1 MASSRPA
8 GELFAPRYATM
19 VALGFLTVWVAILC
33 LPMLSGRFLVGPESD
48 QIWTGIPFRWFGA
61 DEWRRTGEIPLW
73 NPYLFGGLPYVGAMH
88 GDIFYPTAWL
98 RLVLPV
104 DVAMNLGFAVHLVLA
119 GLFTYLFLRSLDVSW
134 TGSMVGGLAYQ
145 LSGIVAS
152 LVHPGH
158 DGKLFVS
165 AWMPLILLGL
175 VIGVRRQRLEG
186 YGILAL
192 AVGMGIISPHI
203 QMMQYALIFAGLFAV
218 YLTFWSEDRP
228 PEMSRRVLALS
239 LALGAVI
246 VGFGAAM
253 IQLWPFI
260 EYMPFAARTAGA
272 QGWEYATSWAMPPAN
287 IVDWLIPEFTGIL
300 GNYWGENAAKL
311 HSEYLGAAVLGLAT
325 LGFGQRA
332 RRRLLWFAGGAALLF
347 VLVSLGG
354 HTPFYRLWYALVP
367 GVKVTRAAGMAFFVP
382 TFLVAMAAAL
392 GVEQIE
398 RGEGRRTLT
407 IWLIGAGGLLLL
419 GASGALGSVAES
431 LADPSRADLAR
442 RNGGAVA
449 FGAVRSAC
457 FAAALAGAG
466 LAAVRGRL
474 HGLGLALGLGLIV
487 GGDLVTNV
495 RRFFTY
501 SPPAATLYADDS
513 VTRRLQATPR
523 PFRVLDPGLYPT
535 AFLMAKQIPNAL
547 GHHGNE
553 MHSYDELL
561 GGKNFWRNLFPTGS
575 LQDLLAPHPPLW
587 DLLAIGHVISP
598 ANVPIPGFHLVVGPA
613 TTAHGQQAYLYAR
626 DSVPAYARVVPAAVR
641 LPDERIVPTLLDP
654 RLDIGRVLLLPHD
667 APMGSSRLDSLPAP
681 SAIRAAVVLWE
692 PGAMTIR
699 LTPAADA
706 DAYLLVSENWYP
718 DWYATVDARPAPV
731 LRGDYTFIT
740 VPIPRG
746 AREVRL
752 TFRSPRYR
760 TGAMMS
766 LASLVGILAWIGLP
780 VLVRRRRG

>member
-1 MASSRPA
+1 
-8 GELFAPRYATM
+8 M

-48 QIWTGIPFRWFGA
+48 QIWTGVPFRWFGA

-104 DVAMNLGFAVHLVLA
+104 DVAMNLGFAAHLVLA

-165 AWMPLILLGL
+165 AWMPLVLLGL

-192 AVGMGIISPHI
+192 AVGMGIVSPHI
-203 QMMQYALIFAGLFAV
+203 QMMQYTLIFAGLFAV

-228 PEMSRRVLALS
+228 PEMPRRVLALS

-287 IVDWLIPEFTGIL
+287 MVDWLIPEFTGIL

-332 RRRLLWFAGGAALLF
+332 RRRLLWFAGGAAVLF

-392 GVEQIE
+392 GVERIE

-419 GASGALGSVAES
+419 GASGALGSAAES
-431 LADPSRADLAR
+431 LADPSKADLAR
-442 RNGGAVA
+442 RNGGAIA
-449 FGAVRSAC
+449 FGAVRSA
-457 FAAALAGAG
+457 FFGAALAGVG

-513 VTRRLQATPR
+513 VTRRLATTPR
-523 PFRVLDPGLYPT
+523 PFRVLDPDVYPT
-535 AFLMAKQIPNAL
+535 AFLMAKQIANAL

-561 GGKNFWRNLFPTGS
+561 GGKNVWRNVLGS
-575 LQDLLAPHPPLW
+575 QALW
-587 DLLAIGHVISP
+587 DLLAIRFVIV
-598 ANVPIPGFHLVVGPA
+598 NQRQNIPGYHEVLGPA
-613 TTAHGQQAYLYAR
+613 TTPQGVSAWLYER
-626 DSVPAYARVVPAAVR
+626 DTLPAYARVVPAAAKV
-641 LPDERIVPTLLDP
+641 PAEQMVPTLMDP
-654 RLDIGRVLLLPHD
+654 RLDVNRVVLLEQS
-667 APMGSSRLDSLPAP
+667 APIEVPRLDSLPAP
-681 SAIRAAVVLWE
+681 SATRAEVVLWE

-752 TFRSPRYR
+752 TFRSARYR

-766 LASLVGILAWIGLP
+766 LASLVGILVWIGLP